1 MRGSSGRSD
10 GKESACNGGDRGS
23 IPASGRSLDEGV
35 ATHFSVLKNTEE
47 SMDRGTWQA
56 AVHRVEKSQTQLND

>member
-56 AVHRVEKSQTQLND
+56 AVHRVEKSQTQLSD